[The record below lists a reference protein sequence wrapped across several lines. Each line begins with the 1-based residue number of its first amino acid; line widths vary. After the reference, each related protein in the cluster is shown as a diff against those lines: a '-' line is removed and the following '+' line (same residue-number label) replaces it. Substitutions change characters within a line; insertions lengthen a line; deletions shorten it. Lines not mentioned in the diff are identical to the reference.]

1 MIKRHS
7 FWGCIVACVAISG
20 CATVPQLPD
29 NERLPLDAVV
39 QNVRCEITY
48 ALSATSQ
55 HYDWLRNSAIGFQ
68 LTLRVEERGEGSAD
82 TAFVFPI
89 SNGTFTIGFTAAL
102 AERAIAKSE
111 LYMAAA
117 YKDFSLATCPGP
129 DARPSDSKLTGD
141 LGLREWLQRSASAIE
156 SSTIGT
162 VIKGER
168 DTYIAHQV
176 EFVVTAS
183 GSVSP
188 RFNIVR
194 NGRARTGLFRA
205 AASREETNTLRIV
218 VKPQTEQII
227 PVARGATEGV
237 APFAAQRLRR
247 APAGGHLGPGTS
259 EQLRDILRGLKLDDI
274 GDN

>member
-1 MIKRHS
+1 M
-7 FWGCIVACVAISG
+7 SG
-20 CATVPQLPD
+20 CATVPELPD

-39 QNVRCEITY
+39 QNVRCEITH

-55 HYDWLRNSAIGFQ
+55 HYAWLRNSAVGFQ
-68 LTLRVEERGEGSAD
+68 LTLRAEERSEGSAD

-89 SNGTFTIGFTAAL
+89 SNGSFTIGFTAGL

-117 YKDFSLATCPGP
+117 YKDFSLASCPP
-129 DARPSDSKLTGD
+129 PNTHPTDSKLTGD
-141 LGLREWLQRSASAIE
+141 LGLGEWLQRSAAAIE

-176 EFVVTAS
+176 EFVVTVS

-194 NGRARTGLFRA
+194 NGRSRTGLFRA
-205 AASREETNTLRIV
+205 AASREETNTLRLV
-218 VKPQTEQII
+218 VKPLQEQII
-227 PVARGATEGV
+227 PVTRGAPEGV

-247 APAGGHLGPGTS
+247 APAGGRLDPGTS
-259 EQLRDILRGLKLDDI
+259 EQLRDILRGLKLDDV
-274 GDN
+274 GDD